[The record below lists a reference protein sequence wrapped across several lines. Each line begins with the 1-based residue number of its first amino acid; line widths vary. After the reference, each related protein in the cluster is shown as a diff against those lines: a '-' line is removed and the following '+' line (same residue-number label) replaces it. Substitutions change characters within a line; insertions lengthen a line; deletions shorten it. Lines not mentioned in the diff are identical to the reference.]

1 MFHSPRPPS
10 PLSPAARGR
19 SNFRETNVGPDWVS
33 FPQFFKEAGYTTL
46 GTGKTFHPGSPPNF
60 DMPKSWSNVLKPGG
74 TCPGLGCVQKAN
86 SPTAT
91 ERPYVFSLNGY
102 PQCVGKT
109 GRADSLP
116 HSLVCPN
123 ALPIEEF
130 SDTLDTRGT
139 ISDME
144 YASKLGKPFFLALGI
159 HRPHLPWNVP
169 QRFWDMYPDTEDIAL
184 PLHEAGPKDMPPIAF
199 TYEVDGQVNLTA
211 FDVEVPIPYPNASV
225 GAGYPA
231 APPNV
236 TRSLR
241 KGY

>member
-1 MFHSPRPPS
+1 MCHSSLPPS
-10 PLSPAARGR
+10 PLTPAARGA
-19 SNFRETNVGPDWVS
+19 SNFRETSVGPDWVS

-60 DMPKSWSNVLKPGG
+60 DLPKSWSNVLKPGG

-109 GRADSLP
+109 GRSDSLP

-144 YASKLGKPFFLALGI
+144 YASKLGKPFFVTLGI